1 MEVTISS
8 NSLYLSIRC
17 FFIETKLG
25 INPLPAPSNSKKNGP
40 KTLLGKGTIDILDIV
55 VLFEHL
61 DELQTFFGL
70 RLVQGLGYGR
80 NIR

>member
-8 NSLYLSIRC
+8 NSLYLFIRR
-17 FFIETKLG
+17 FFNESKLG
-25 INPLPAPSNSKKNGP
+25 INPLPAPSKPKKMVQ
-40 KTLLGKGTIDILDIV
+40 KRFLCQGTVDILDIV
-55 VLFEHL
+55 VLFEHF
-61 DELQTFFGL
+61 DELQTVFGL